1 MLSYWVHMRTLTPET
16 LPRPEDCNCLAVRQ
30 AARHVTQFYDRFLA
44 PAGLRTTQF
53 SILSKLQRL
62 GPLTINALAAEMV
75 IERTALGRTVRP
87 LVRERLVEVV
97 RNCADRRCKELRLT
111 ASGRERLRDGV
122 KAWLRAQ
129 HRFAE
134 LFGAERTAELR
145 LLLRTIAASELE

>member
-1 MLSYWVHMRTLTPET
+1 MSQKT
-16 LPRPEDCNCLAVRQ
+16 LPGAEDCNCLAMRQ
-30 AARHVTQFYDRFLA
+30 ASRRVSQFYDRFLA

-75 IERTALGRTVRP
+75 IDRTALGRTVRP
-87 LVRERLVEVV
+87 LLRQRFVEIA
-97 RNCADRRCKELRLT
+97 RDCGDRRCKELRLT
-111 ASGRERLRDGV
+111 AAGADRLRGGV
-122 KAWLRAQ
+122 TAWLRAQ

-145 LLLRTIAASELE
+145 ALLRTVAASELE